1 MNGKES
7 QVVSVRVEREL
18 CIGSGYCVRFAPAV
32 FRLDDEEIA
41 VVVDEEGGTDAERA
55 KAADSC
61 PAGAIY
67 LDEEPGT

>member
-1 MNGKES
+1 M
-7 QVVSVRVEREL
+7 SVRVEREL

-32 FRLDDEEIA
+32 FRLDEEEIA
-41 VVVDEEGGTDAERA
+41 VVVDEDGNSQTERA

-67 LDEEPGT
+67 LDEELDS

>member
-1 MNGKES
+1 M
-7 QVVSVRVEREL
+7 SVRVEREL

-32 FRLDDEEIA
+32 FRLDEEEIA
-41 VVVDEEGGTDAERA
+41 VVIDEDGGSEAERT

-67 LDEEPGT
+67 LDEEPGS

>member
-1 MNGKES
+1 MSQTKEPGL
-7 QVVSVRVEREL
+7 SVRVEREL

-41 VVVDEEGGTDAERA
+41 VVVDEDGGSEAERI

-67 LDEEPGT
+67 LDEEPGS

>member
-1 MNGKES
+1 
-7 QVVSVRVEREL
+7 VSVRVEREL

-32 FRLDDEEIA
+32 FRLDEDEIA
-41 VVVDEEGGTDAERA
+41 VVIDEDGGTEAERQ

-67 LDEEPGT
+67 LDGEDAGFRLDT

>member
-1 MNGKES
+1 M
-7 QVVSVRVEREL
+7 SVRVEREL

-32 FRLDDEEIA
+32 FRLDEEEIA
-41 VVVDEEGGTDAERA
+41 VVIDENAGSEAERH

-67 LDEEPGT
+67 LDEEPAGA

>member
-1 MNGKES
+1 
-7 QVVSVRVEREL
+7 VSVRVEREL

-32 FRLDDEEIA
+32 FRLDEEEIA
-41 VVVDEEGGTDAERA
+41 VVIDEEAGTEAERQ

-67 LDEEPGT
+67 LDEEA

>member
-1 MNGKES
+1 
-7 QVVSVRVEREL
+7 VSVRVEREL

-32 FRLDDEEIA
+32 FRLDEDEIA
-41 VVVDEEGGTDAERA
+41 VVMDEEAGTQAERQ

-67 LDEEPGT
+67 LDEQSAGS

>member
-1 MNGKES
+1 M
-7 QVVSVRVEREL
+7 SVRVEREL

-32 FRLDDEEIA
+32 FRLDEEEIA
-41 VVVDEEGGTDAERA
+41 VVVDPEGGTEAERR

-67 LDEEPGT
+67 LDEEAPGA